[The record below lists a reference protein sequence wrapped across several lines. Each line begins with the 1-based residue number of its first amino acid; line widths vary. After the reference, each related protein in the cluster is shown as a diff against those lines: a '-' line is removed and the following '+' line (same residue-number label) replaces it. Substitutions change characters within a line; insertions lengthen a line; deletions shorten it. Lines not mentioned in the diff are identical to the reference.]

1 MAGLISLKRRIK
13 SATNVA
19 KITKAME
26 MVSAAK
32 MRKAQDR
39 ALQTRFFSSKLEE
52 IITNVTS
59 LNTTFA
65 HPFFSFNDKPKNIA
79 ILVFST
85 NKGLC
90 GSLNTNLHKAILK
103 LAHEQGDLN
112 YFLIIAGKKV
122 KGYIPHHQ
130 AELIARFTELS
141 DHPTFKEV
149 RAISSLL
156 QQEFLKGAFDAIY
169 AIYPHFISTLKS
181 EIRIKRLLP
190 LSPSSFVSEEDAPA
204 YGEYLIEPNPTEILN
219 HLLPYH
225 IEMTIYQLT
234 LEAKASEHSARMV
247 AMSNAS
253 DNASDLI
260 HQLTLDYNRARQAKV
275 TNELLDATS
284 ARLALKE

>member
-1 MAGLISLKRRIK
+1 MAGLLSLKRRIK

-32 MRKAQDR
+32 MRKAQNR
-39 ALQTRFFSSKLEE
+39 ALQTRFFSEKLEE
-52 IITNVTS
+52 IIGNVTS
-59 LNTTFA
+59 LNTTFS
-65 HPFFSFNDKPKNIA
+65 HPFFRFNTQPKNIA

-90 GSLNTNLHKAILK
+90 GSLNTNLQKALFK
-103 LAHEQGDLN
+103 LAKEQGKLN
-112 YFLIIAGKKV
+112 YYLIIAGKKV
-122 KGYIPHHQ
+122 KGQIPSRQ
-130 AELIARFTELS
+130 TELVARFTELS

-149 RAISSLL
+149 RAISTLM
-156 QQEFLKGAFDAIY
+156 QDEFLKGAFDAIY
-169 AIYPHFISTLKS
+169 AIYPHFISTLKN
-181 EIRIKRLLP
+181 EIRIKRILP
-190 LSPSSFVSEEDAPA
+190 LSPSNFSQENAPQ
-204 YGEYLIEPNPTEILN
+204 YGEYLIEPDPNTILD
-219 HLLPYH
+219 HLLPYQ
-225 IEMTIYQLT
+225 IEMSIYQLA

-253 DNASDLI
+253 DNAGDLI
-260 HQLTLDYNRARQAKV
+260 NQLTLDYNRARQAKV

>member
-1 MAGLISLKRRIK
+1 MAGLLALKRRIK

-39 ALQTRFFSSKLEE
+39 ALQTRYFSEKLEE
-52 IITNVTS
+52 IIGNVTS
-59 LNTTFA
+59 LNTTFS
-65 HPFFSFNDKPKNIA
+65 HPFFQFNPQPKNIA
-79 ILVFST
+79 VLVFST

-90 GSLNTNLHKAILK
+90 GSLNTNLQKALYQ
-103 LAHEQGDLN
+103 LANEQGKVN
-112 YFLIIAGKKV
+112 YYLIIAGKKV
-122 KGYIPHHQ
+122 KGHIPAHQ
-130 AELIARFTELS
+130 TELIARFTELS

-149 RAISSLL
+149 RAISTLM
-156 QQEFLKGAFDAIY
+156 QEEFLKGAFDAIY
-169 AIYPHFISTLKS
+169 AIYPHFISTLKN

-190 LSPSSFVSEEDAPA
+190 LSPSKFTQEEGPV
-204 YGEYLIEPNPTEILN
+204 YGEYLIEPDPKTILD
-219 HLLPYH
+219 HLLPYQ
-225 IEMTIYQLT
+225 IEMSIYQLA

-260 HQLTLDYNRARQAKV
+260 NQLTLDYNRARQAKV